1 MASVKEIRSVRNAC
15 LVVEAVGAHQP
26 IGVSELARRTGVDK
40 SAVHRLAV
48 TLHGCGWLERDD
60 GGRWRLAP
68 TLASVVRGSAV
79 ESLVV
84 SVRPYLEQARER
96 SGETAMLVVPE
107 RERLV
112 IVEAAESHHNLRV
125 TATVGVEMPAR
136 NSSALRA
143 LAAHVP
149 EHDLEAWR
157 RVDPGLT
164 GELLDAVRARGWA
177 ANDAEVI
184 AESRGVAAALVT
196 DGRPVASFVVCGPS
210 TRFTRERIDEFGPL
224 VAQLAA
230 EWRDRAAAGG
240 PPPTAP

>member
-1 MASVKEIRSVRNAC
+1 MPSVKEIQSVRNAC
-15 LVVEAVGAHQP
+15 VVAEAVAAHQP
-26 IGVSELARRTGVDK
+26 IGVSELARRTGLDK

-48 TLHGCGWLERDD
+48 TLHACGWLERGA
-60 GGRWRLAP
+60 GGRWRIAP
-68 TLASVVRGSAV
+68 TLAAVVRGSGV

-84 SVRPYLEQARER
+84 TVRPYLERARER

-112 IVEAAESHHNLRV
+112 IVEVAESHHNLRV

-143 LAAHVP
+143 LAAHLP
-149 EHDLEAWR
+149 PRDLDAWR

-164 GELLDAVRARGWA
+164 DELLDAVRARGWA
-177 ANDAEVI
+177 VNDAEVI
-184 AESRGVAAALVT
+184 AESRGVASALVT
-196 DGRPVASFVVCGPS
+196 DGGPVASFVVCGPS

-230 EWRDRAAAGG
+230 EWRERPAGQ
-240 PPPTAP
+240 